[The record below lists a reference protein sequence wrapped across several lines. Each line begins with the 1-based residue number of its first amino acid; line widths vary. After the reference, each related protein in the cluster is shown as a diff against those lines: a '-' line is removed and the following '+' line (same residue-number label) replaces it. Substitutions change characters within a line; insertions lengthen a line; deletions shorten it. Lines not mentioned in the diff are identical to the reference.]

1 MAKLVLLRATN
12 MQPAAIMQRMLKHKG
27 DVSEGTKYKIIAKR
41 IILGRHVTFYY
52 NGLREIENLDLSE
65 QEEFDSEILRLAHA
79 SILIKQPVGDKKMCY
94 VDATKNP
101 VEVWIYGMLAEKFI
115 KQSINVVKTGKLE
128 KDFLLNEPIQ
138 TILEV
143 KDHERDVRLF
153 GR

>member
-1 MAKLVLLRATN
+1 MGRLILLEAKN
-12 MQPAAIMQRMLKHKG
+12 MQPSGTMSRMLRHKG

-41 IILGRHVTFYY
+41 IIMNRKVTFYH
-52 NGLREIENLDLSE
+52 NGLREVEGLGLDE
-65 QEEFDSEILRLAHA
+65 QEEHDSEILRLAHA
-79 SILIKQPVGDKKMCY
+79 SILVKQPVGDKKMCY

-101 VEVWIYGMLAEKFI
+101 VEVWVYGMLAEKFI
-115 KQSINVVKTGKLE
+115 KESTRVVGTGQLE

-138 TILEV
+138 TTLEV